1 MILDS
6 TDLRPLLL
14 SRLHIHHWRIRNDLT
29 VWYAQNYTPLKIPT
43 HPTYPDYYSIVIK
56 INILGLSK
64 SRLFTSGFAGRGL
77 GHTQMTDFASMTR
90 VSGVFCIVQV
100 SDVNVIA

>member
-43 HPTYPDYYSIVIK
+43 HPTHQDYYSIVIK
-56 INILGLSK
+56 INIWAFQSLDYL
-64 SRLFTSGFAGRGL
+64 RP
-77 GHTQMTDFASMTR
+77 
-90 VSGVFCIVQV
+90 VSFEEV
-100 SDVNVIA
+100 